1 MTNYKI
7 DIKSWLYNGIEE
19 EVENLEDNGDII
31 FSSDENRSNFVD
43 DLQSEMLEQFENN
56 MEYYGKYNPDF
67 VDAVSDKI
75 KWDHEFYGITVI
87 E

>member
-7 DIKSWLYNGIEE
+7 NVKSWLYNGIEE
-19 EVENLEDNGDII
+19 EVENLEDNGNII
-31 FSSDENRSNFVD
+31 FSSDENRSNFMD

-67 VDAVSDKI
+67 ADSVSDKI
-75 KWDHEFYGITVI
+75 KWDHEFYGITIV